1 MLVFQYDLRR
11 KTVDDHLLR
20 REAHPTSV
28 HSRAT
33 EGPGERRT
41 HDHSPGGCAESSG
54 SKDEFCAK
62 LPRTTDVLELISGF
76 DTADPNRL
84 EERAEEGIDR
94 FRELERAAPRE
105 LRPDVAEVADA
116 AKRILAAVKENPDDP
131 AAVRVDLA
139 GDSQAL
145 ISAGRSALRVVAYA
159 NDECGIDLSTTSTPR
174 PSPGGGG

>member
-1 MLVFQYDLRR
+1 MHRLAAPLTLAVLV
-11 KTVDDHLLR
+11 V
-20 REAHPTSV
+20 A
-28 HSRAT
+28 
-33 EGPGERRT
+33 G
-41 HDHSPGGCAESSG
+41 GGCSKSSG

-159 NDECGIDLSTTSTPR
+159 NDECGIDLSATSTPSTPR